1 MLFISINEEYNTNMA
16 QSLTN
21 LQITNKQNTKM
32 SLTHQSQFSSY
43 KIQNG
48 PHLHY
53 QVHLCKLSLILLT
66 MVECSK
72 ALKGEYSLQK
82 GKSSPLEESV
92 CDLVGVGEGLVEG
105 GELGLQVLG
114 VGVQLVLEVLSIGG

>member
-1 MLFISINEEYNTNMA
+1 MA

-105 GELGLQVLG
+105 SKLGLQILG
-114 VGVQLVLEVLSIGG
+114 IGVQLVLEVLSIGG